1 MTHQECLLWLAAR
14 KIDCPCAPPGRG
26 CAACGEYMQG
36 TKHAPNCKHGCKGTG
51 KVLRFPTLRQ
61 SREYH
66 QDCIPFG
73 FCNLD
78 AICKVEVG
86 NCQGRGWLPADNLEA
101 ELDIASKLL
110 PGFILWPY
118 AEDGKWIAQY
128 RGTMLYSEGNEK
140 PNEAVVDLIYKAVKA
155 EEARATEV
163 EAKSEL

>member
-1 MTHQECLLWLAAR
+1 MTHQEKLLRLAGQE
-14 KIDCPCAPPGRG
+14 KECPGDRVVPPPSYGIL
-26 CAACGEYMQG
+26 
-36 TKHAPNCKHGCKGTG
+36 HALAHCTRCDDTG

-61 SREYH
+61 SSEYH

-128 RGTMLYSEGNEK
+128 R
-140 PNEAVVDLIYKAVKA
+140 
-155 EEARATEV
+155 
-163 EAKSEL
+163 